1 MGKTHFSL
9 LDGLSKVEH
18 IADRIVELGLDGS
31 VISDHGSISGSIAFL
46 KAMKDVNKKAIIGCE
61 LYISELDSTIRNE
74 NNRKHT
80 HTLVLAKDNKGWE
93 QLLKLTAEASSPDS
107 FYYKPRLSVDQ
118 LCRYADG
125 NLICISG
132 HWGST
137 IADQILDAKGNVMP
151 DALANGTAMAK
162 RFQQAFGEDFY
173 LECQLVTDSLP
184 LVEIVREIAK
194 TLQIKCVGTPDAHY
208 AWKRQAI
215 DQRILLCANLNTTIY
230 AATNPD
236 FGMSGFFM
244 SDNFHIPSYEE
255 MIAFGNTEEEL
266 VNTLEVAAKC
276 SEYTNIL
283 SAPRLPPFS
292 CPDKQVP
299 FNWLTKTCREGMDKY
314 GFTNKPEYEDRLTE
328 ELRVFNN
335 AGLASYFLIIKDI
348 LDYVNEK
355 GWLPGPG
362 RGSSAGC
369 LVSYL
374 IGITAVDSVKYDL
387 YFERFY
393 NEGRNTKDRISM
405 PDIDIDIPSNHRDET
420 IEYIKDKFG
429 HDKVVQMI
437 AFQTLKGRGALKAV
451 LRAFGNVTAT
461 EQNIITSFFPEEAK
475 IADELNTMKEEEG
488 ESSII
493 RWKLEND
500 KKGELREW
508 CYLDETD
515 NTLKGPLAQY
525 FEQAIRL
532 EGTKCSQSRHPAGII
547 ISPETISNICP
558 LAYDSKAKN
567 IICALEMND
576 AEAAGLIKYDI
587 LGLSLLEKMMGVSE
601 ILRYGDT
608 KSNLTTLTTTV

>member
-1 MGKTHFSL
+1 MNKYFPLHVHSHFSL
-9 LDGLSKVEH
+9 LDGLSKPEH

-31 VISDHGSISGSIAFL
+31 VISDHGTLAGSIAFL
-46 KAMKDVNKKAIIGCE
+46 KAMKDVGKKAIIGCE
-61 LYISELDSTIRNE
+61 LYISELDSNIRNE

-80 HTLVLAKDNKGWE
+80 HTLVLAKNDAGWKT
-93 QLLKLTAEASSPDS
+93 LLKLTAEASSTDS
-107 FYYKPRLSVDQ
+107 FYYKPRLSIEQ

-137 IADQILDAKGNVMP
+137 IADQILDAKGNVLP
-151 DALANGTAMAK
+151 DGLEKGTEMAK
-162 RFQQAFGEDFY
+162 RLQQAFGEDFY

-184 LVEIVREIAK
+184 LVEVVRQIAK
-194 TLQIKCVGTPDAHY
+194 TLNIKCVATPDAHY

-266 VNTLEVAAKC
+266 ANTLEVAGKC
-276 SEYTNIL
+276 GEYTNIL
-283 SAPRLPPFS
+283 SAPRLPPFE
-292 CPDKQVP
+292 CPEGNTP
-299 FNWLTKTCREGMDKY
+299 FEWLMKICRNGMDKF
-314 GFTNKPEYEDRLTE
+314 GLSGKLEYEERLAE

-348 LDYVNEK
+348 LDYVHQN

-405 PDIDIDIPSNHRDET
+405 PDIDIDVPTRHRDK
-420 IEYIKDKFG
+420 IIQYIKDKFG
-429 HDKVVQMI
+429 HDKVAQMV

-451 LRAFGNVTAT
+451 LRAYGAVTAT
-461 EQNIITSFFPEEAK
+461 EMNMITRFFPEEAK
-475 IADELNTMKEEEG
+475 IADELNVMKEEDG

-508 CYLDETD
+508 CYLDEAD

-547 ISPETISNICP
+547 IAPESLENIFP
-558 LAYDSKAKN
+558 MTYDSKAKN
-567 IICALEMND
+567 TIVSLEMND
-576 AEAAGLIKYDI
+576 AEAAGGIKYDI
-587 LGLSLLEKMMGVSE
+587 LGITLLDKMMGVSD
-601 ILRYGDT
+601 ILEYGDIQH
-608 KSNLTTLTTTV
+608 